1 MFTCPGASEGCM
13 TIIHDFYSGKEN
25 GANLVAAASLE
36 LNNFR
41 TLGSWFG
48 EGSTKAFAAQA

>member
-1 MFTCPGASEGCM
+1 M
-13 TIIHDFYSGKEN
+13 TVIHDFYSGKEN
-25 GANLVAAASLE
+25 GANLVAAASIK